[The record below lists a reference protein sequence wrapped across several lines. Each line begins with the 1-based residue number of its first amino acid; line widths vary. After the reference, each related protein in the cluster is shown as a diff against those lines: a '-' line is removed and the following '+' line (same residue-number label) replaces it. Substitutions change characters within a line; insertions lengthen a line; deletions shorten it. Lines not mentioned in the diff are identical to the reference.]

1 MEKNKDIVLAKE
13 LFSCWDERRIGT
25 INIDTLSE
33 NLISFGLSM
42 SRDQVVKLIQ
52 AISSQGKEYKK
63 VEEITMKEF
72 VKIFE
77 RDPFGDKVVDKIKE
91 EWEADRKAKLDKI
104 VSKIIRKRSVSGS
117 RVSDSDV

>member
-52 AISSQGKEYKK
+52 AISNQGKEYKK
-63 VEEITMKEF
+63 VQEITMKEF

-91 EWEADRKAKLDKI
+91 EWEADRKAKFDKI
-104 VSKIIRKRSVSGS
+104 VSKIIRKRSISGS
-117 RVSDSDV
+117 KVSESDV

>member
-1 MEKNKDIVLAKE
+1 
-13 LFSCWDERRIGT
+13 
-25 INIDTLSE
+25 
-33 NLISFGLSM
+33 M

-52 AISSQGKEYKK
+52 AISNQGKEYKK

-91 EWEADRKAKLDKI
+91 EWEADRKA
-104 VSKIIRKRSVSGS
+104 
-117 RVSDSDV
+117 

>member
-91 EWEADRKAKLDKI
+91 EWEADRKA
-104 VSKIIRKRSVSGS
+104 
-117 RVSDSDV
+117 